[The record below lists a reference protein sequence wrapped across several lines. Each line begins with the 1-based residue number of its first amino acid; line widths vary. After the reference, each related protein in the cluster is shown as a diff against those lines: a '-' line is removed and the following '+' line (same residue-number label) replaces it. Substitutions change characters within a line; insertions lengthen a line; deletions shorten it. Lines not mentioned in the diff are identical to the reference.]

1 MMGEVVGKC
10 FLCGASVLKYERRVV
25 EVREEEGPWE
35 RRLSCWRC
43 WLYVM
48 TPAESVLLVDGENKH
63 VRPSSL
69 LVNKDLGLVE
79 EGGE

>member
-1 MMGEVVGKC
+1 MGEVTVRC
-10 FLCGASVLKYERRVV
+10 YLCRAVVLKYQRRVV
-25 EVREEEGPWE
+25 EVRDEDGPWE

-48 TPAESVLLVDGENKH
+48 TPVDTVLLVDGEKKH

-69 LVNKDLGLVE
+69 LVNKDLGLD
-79 EGGE
+79 EGGGE